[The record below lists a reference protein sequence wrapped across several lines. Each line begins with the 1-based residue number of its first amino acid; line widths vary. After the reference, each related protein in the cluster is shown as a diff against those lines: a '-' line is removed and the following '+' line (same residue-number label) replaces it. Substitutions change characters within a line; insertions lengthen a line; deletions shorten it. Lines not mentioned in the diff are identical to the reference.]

1 MKVSTLKLPSQLP
14 RNFRYQQFG
23 VKVSLLIVVKKL
35 LKLVVFYLEKMKIL
49 ISVTANRQVNIH
61 RSLG

>member
-23 VKVSLLIVVKKL
+23 VKVSLLIVVKKTIKISSFL
-35 LKLVVFYLEKMKIL
+35 LGKGEDFD
-49 ISVTANRQVNIH
+49 ISYC
-61 RSLG
+61 